1 MSYQLHEEDDIVNIS
16 KSLDLNTSYNGSNNI
31 SKEYKKQDTNS
42 KKTNIKR
49 QM

>member
-1 MSYQLHEEDDIVNIS
+1 MSHHLHEEDDIVNIS

-31 SKEYKKQDTNS
+31 SKEYKKQDS
-42 KKTNIKR
+42 KKLNKKK